1 MATQPSQT
9 VGLTGED
16 MKAAGSVFTPR
27 VTVSSPGVRVLP
39 DSGFAKQL
47 TQAHPAYVGFNELT
61 FRGELVTNPAFLDKY
76 TEDVFGLAA
85 QDPANQA
92 WVTDPAIA
100 AQRKATFKQNV
111 VNRLAKDMYTGT
123 DSRGWVIDRELGA
136 STRELETRAP
146 QNIASTDA
154 YLNRLIG
161 VESSGRDD
169 ARATTSTA
177 TGAAQF
183 TESTWLEELPK
194 YRPDLVRGKSQ
205 QELLELRKN
214 RQVMVDV
221 TKGWTDQNAQ
231 LLRQRGYEP
240 TGGNL
245 YLMHFAGRGDA
256 PKILAADRNTPV
268 AQVVSA
274 DSIRSNPAVFRN
286 IQTVGQLRDWADG
299 KMKGV
304 SVAQPATQQAPV
316 SRRRP
321 TTLDAGQIK
330 SIVASNP
337 VVFAGMGISDDKG
350 KLLYSEQVVA
360 EQIGAN
366 PEMAKMFYEAQY
378 DMMLQ
383 QLSKSNNS
391 YFNTSDPD
399 AMSKAWVVYSRFGP
413 ETLTQYV
420 NLTQF
425 YDPNLSPEQQLPQ
438 AKNALLT
445 LKSVRKDGQT
455 VFKAVDDWFTQNGP
469 ADYTGIIRSAELQQK
484 GPLDLN
490 GYTSYLHMAKD
501 TRTGIEKLVTDLSAA
516 AGPTT
521 MGSIWASLTGETPKS
536 AAETANIVAADLQA
550 GTLSKDSKGFYLDI
564 LRQAQKEDS
573 TFGMEDIFNTII
585 SHSKPVA
592 GEGGRYKYSFKYED
606 LPDQAKI
613 AVNTLRVNDNQYQNM
628 VIKQADG
635 SYIFEPGRFDRL
647 ADKFAGWGAIV
658 TESHPSWN
666 PDGTYAGMKD
676 IPSTGVFAQIA
687 NAGSAFVFESG
698 QFAVDYLLAPALR
711 ATGAAAGAFGLDQ
724 LEQATQVGAASEW
737 MRDFQD
743 KNLLEQ
749 VDGMGVKATVY
760 GTEMALYMAAM
771 YATGGMAS
779 AGLARTGISAA
790 RYLETASAGRKA
802 HQLYDA
808 GRILAAPTTTR
819 LGAMTQKFATG
830 VETNAAWAV
839 PLRFE
844 LGGAGLELMG
854 GQEKSIY
861 NGGLVDSA
869 LEAITGGQF
878 DTEKA
883 YLVSD
888 RITQFG
894 VDALTGF
901 ALGNV
906 FDNAW
911 AATKYGTNVARRR
924 GGRGLAMGADGY
936 YETVAKPVFGPD
948 WRRFMY
954 NVSDGLQ
961 EIPIGTFEDSIKNQ
975 FNGRMIGY
983 AADNI
988 ETVNDVALNFHHQT
1002 GEIYETLLQDITN
1015 SIRYYDAKLG
1025 KTAMSD
1031 DQVAARAQQI
1041 YDGAMKDLS
1050 DSMLGVLKGGDNTN
1064 ANRFAWRF
1072 LDALDEQGPVVKQV
1086 SETRQGVEST
1096 TFDLATAVRLRAAK
1110 PNRVIK
1116 SAGDNLYT
1124 VHEVDMNFWS
1134 VDLARNLRKGL
1145 TEQSAD
1151 EFVNRSMRRAGY
1163 DPQAP
1168 PAEAEKL
1175 LTELAEIAPHMA
1187 GRPFLTRAGGKSSL
1201 GYIESYDGKAFYI
1214 RDSETGELRKMLDN
1228 EVLDFVARKGPAP
1241 VTKDE
1246 IDAQYSRMLPASA
1259 TPNISSDPF
1268 TAGMRTDATKDEYV
1282 DTLVGSL
1289 KQNIAGETEITER
1302 SIYDVAQLRRMGLTK
1317 EQIHERLYGEELER
1331 VRSLEE
1337 KLANVKEKEYS
1348 SESAKKAQIT
1358 KLTNQIE
1365 VAQGDLSMSDK
1376 IVSGLVR
1383 EADRYMPASI
1393 VEDIPKKVRK
1403 AKNAAKKVEEIK
1415 NDSPA
1420 VKETLNPEDC
1430 APGTIKSVP
1439 RSSIPSK
1446 QSSRPQSNTEW
1457 NTVVGDTPVRG
1468 SAAEG
1473 TFVFPEALAKSS
1485 PRYGRAKVVFESDY
1499 DRATYIVANDIKNPS
1514 KASKDFQKALTDQ
1527 GYSLDQVVRHGNKV
1541 KNEIKRLS
1549 GGGPAPQTDMTINLG
1564 KVSS

>member
-9 VGLTGED
+9 VSLTGED

-27 VTVSSPGVRVLP
+27 VNMTSPGVTVLP
-39 DSGFAKQL
+39 DSGFAQQL
-47 TQAHPAYVGFNELT
+47 TQAHPAYTGYNPIT
-61 FRGELVTNPAFLDKY
+61 FRGELVTNPSFLDKY
-76 TEDVFGLAA
+76 TEDVFGLAT

-92 WVTDPAIA
+92 WVADPAIV

-111 VNRLAKDMYTGT
+111 VNQLAKDMYTGT
-123 DSRGWVIDRELGA
+123 DSRGWIIDRQQSASSREFQSTAPASDRAALENLLKSRNSPMTADDFFEVSRQTGVGVDSLVTQALIESEFGTTGRGA
-136 STRELETRAP
+136 RYNNP
-146 QNIASTDA
+146 
-154 YLNRLIG
+154 LNWG
-161 VESSGRDD
+161 NDD
-169 ARATTSTA
+169 AGNNRGFASYRDGLLEAAKGLKEKFNFTTPEA
-177 TGAAQF
+177 F
-183 TESTWLEELPK
+183 IESGF
-194 YRPDLVRGKSQ
+194 RGKYGIYATDPQ
-205 QELLELRKN
+205 YRQKYEGALR
-214 RQVMVDV
+214 RVRAAGITGQPQIAEQPREVP
-221 TKGWTDQNAQ
+221 NA
-231 LLRQRGYEP
+231 
-240 TGGNL
+240 
-245 YLMHFAGRGDA
+245 
-256 PKILAADRNTPV
+256 
-268 AQVVSA
+268 
-274 DSIRSNPAVFRN
+274 SN
-286 IQTVGQLRDWADG
+286 
-299 KMKGV
+299 
-304 SVAQPATQQAPV
+304 
-316 SRRRP
+316 RRP

-337 VVFAGMGISDDKG
+337 VVFAGMGVADDKG
-350 KLLYSEQVVA
+350 NLLYPEQVIA

-366 PEMAKMFYEAQY
+366 PQMEKMFYEAQY

-399 AMSKAWVVYSRFGP
+399 TMSKAWVVYSQFGP

-425 YDPNLSPEQQLPQ
+425 YDPNLSIEQQLPQ
-438 AKNALLT
+438 AKNAMLALR
-445 LKSVRKDGQT
+445 SVRKDGKT
-455 VFKAVDDWFTQNGP
+455 VFGAIDDWFTKNGP
-469 ADYTGIIRSAELQQK
+469 ADYTGLIRSAELQK
-484 GPLDLN
+484 NGPLDLN
-490 GYTSYLHMAKD
+490 GYTSYIHSARD
-501 TRTGIEKLVTDLSAA
+501 TRTGIEKLVTDLTTA

-521 MGSIWASLTGETPKS
+521 MGSIWASLTGDTPKS
-536 AAETANIVAADLQA
+536 PTETANIVFADLQA

-585 SHSKPVA
+585 SHSKPVR
-592 GEGGRYKYSFKYED
+592 GEGGRYSYSFKYED

-676 IPSTGVFAQIA
+676 IPATGIFAQIA
-687 NAGSAFVFESG
+687 NMGSAFVFESG
-698 QFAVDYLLAPALR
+698 QFAVDYLLAPGLR
-711 ATGAAAGAFGLDQ
+711 ATGSAASAFGWDQ
-724 LEQATQVGAASEW
+724 LAEATEVGAASEW

-779 AGLARTGISAA
+779 AGLARTGIAAA

-830 VETNAAWAV
+830 IETNAAWAV

-869 LEAITGGQF
+869 LEAITGGNF

-901 ALGNV
+901 ALGNL

-911 AATKYGTNVARRR
+911 AATKFGANTVARR

-936 YETVAKPVFGPD
+936 FEAVSKPVFGPD

-975 FNGRMIGY
+975 FTGRMVGY

-988 ETVNDVALNFHHQT
+988 GTVNDVTLNFHQQT
-1002 GEIYETLLQDITN
+1002 GEVFETLLQDITN

-1025 KTAMSD
+1025 KTPMTD

-1041 YDGAMKDLS
+1041 YDGAMQDLS

-1064 ANRFAWRF
+1064 ANRFAWGF

-1096 TFDLATAVRLRAAK
+1096 KFDLATAVRLRAAQ

-1151 EFVNRSMRRAGY
+1151 EFINRSMRRAGF

-1168 PAEAEKL
+1168 PAEASEL
-1175 LTELAEIAPHMA
+1175 LTQLDEIAPHMA

-1201 GYIESYDGKAFYI
+1201 GYVEAYDGKAFYI

-1228 EVLDFVARKGPAP
+1228 EVLDFVARKGRAEDPTSRLPEQGTVRPRGREVSPSSGQVFEMGGMTEAGARVVP
-1241 VTKDE
+1241 GTEGVSIRGGDTEVYKNSLRAQLRERVAQVGPEVT
-1246 IDAQYSRMLPASA
+1246 
-1259 TPNISSDPF
+1259 
-1268 TAGMRTDATKDEYV
+1268 
-1282 DTLVGSL
+1282 VGSDGVRRVTNL
-1289 KQNIAGETEITER
+1289 DGTDLFNI
-1302 SIYDVAQLRRMGLTK
+1302 AQLRRMGSTRKDIYEVMFVDQLREFDELK
-1317 EQIHERLYGEELER
+1317 LKLAEVEGKSYASPAYKQKKINDLNARIAAKQEELAD
-1331 VRSLEE
+1331 LET
-1337 KLANVKEKEYS
+1337 YS
-1348 SESAKKAQIT
+1348 DVLIAQ
-1358 KLTNQIE
+1358 TNLM
-1365 VAQGDLSMSDK
+1365 VAQ
-1376 IVSGLVR
+1376 
-1383 EADRYMPASI
+1383 E
-1393 VEDIPKKVRK
+1393 IPKKVRK

-1439 RSSIPSK
+1439 RSSVPK
-1446 QSSRPQSNTEW
+1446 KAQDGLTD
-1457 NTVVGDTPVRG
+1457 TVK
-1468 SAAEG
+1468 G
-1473 TFVFPEALAKSS
+1473 TNWK
-1485 PRYGRAKVVFESDY
+1485 
-1499 DRATYIVANDIKNPS
+1499 IVKDFKGMPKHSQGGVDITISENGVSMRKGGKDIKAAHGLLIT
-1514 KASKDFQKALTDQ
+1514 ASD
-1527 GYSLDQVVRHGNKV
+1527 
-1541 KNEIKRLS
+1541 I
-1549 GGGPAPQTDMTINLG
+1549 
-1564 KVSS
+1564 

>member
-1 MATQPSQT
+1 
-9 VGLTGED
+9 
-16 MKAAGSVFTPR
+16 
-27 VTVSSPGVRVLP
+27 
-39 DSGFAKQL
+39 
-47 TQAHPAYVGFNELT
+47 
-61 FRGELVTNPAFLDKY
+61 
-76 TEDVFGLAA
+76 
-85 QDPANQA
+85 
-92 WVTDPAIA
+92 
-100 AQRKATFKQNV
+100 
-111 VNRLAKDMYTGT
+111 
-123 DSRGWVIDRELGA
+123 
-136 STRELETRAP
+136 
-146 QNIASTDA
+146 
-154 YLNRLIG
+154 
-161 VESSGRDD
+161 
-169 ARATTSTA
+169 
-177 TGAAQF
+177 
-183 TESTWLEELPK
+183 
-194 YRPDLVRGKSQ
+194 
-205 QELLELRKN
+205 
-214 RQVMVDV
+214 
-221 TKGWTDQNAQ
+221 
-231 LLRQRGYEP
+231 
-240 TGGNL
+240 
-245 YLMHFAGRGDA
+245 
-256 PKILAADRNTPV
+256 
-268 AQVVSA
+268 
-274 DSIRSNPAVFRN
+274 
-286 IQTVGQLRDWADG
+286 
-299 KMKGV
+299 
-304 SVAQPATQQAPV
+304 
-316 SRRRP
+316 
-321 TTLDAGQIK
+321 
-330 SIVASNP
+330 
-337 VVFAGMGISDDKG
+337 MGISDDKG

-425 YDPNLSPEQQLPQ
+425 FDPNLSEEQQLPQ
-438 AKNALLT
+438 AKNALLA
-445 LKSVRKDGQT
+445 LRSVRKEGQT

-490 GYTSYLHMAKD
+490 GYTSYIHMAKD

-647 ADKFAGWGAIV
+647 ADKFAGWGAVI

-666 PDGTYAGMKD
+666 PDGTYAGMKE

-698 QFAVDYLLAPALR
+698 QFAVDYLLAPGLR
-711 ATGAAAGAFGLDQ
+711 ATGAAAGAFGLEQ
-724 LEQATQVGAASEW
+724 LEQATEVGAASEW

-844 LGGAGLELMG
+844 LGGAGLELLG

-901 ALGNV
+901 GLGNV
-906 FDNAW
+906 FDNIW
-911 AATKYGTNVARRR
+911 AASKFGTNVIRRR

-1002 GEIYETLLQDITN
+1002 GEIYETLMQDITN

-1031 DQVAARAQQI
+1031 DQVAERAEQI
-1041 YDGAMKDLS
+1041 YKGAMQDLS

-1086 SETRQGVEST
+1086 SETKQGIEST
-1096 TFDLATAVRLRAAK
+1096 TFDLATAVRLRAAQ

-1134 VDLARNLRKGL
+1134 VDLARNLREGL
-1145 TEQSAD
+1145 TGKQSAD
-1151 EFVNRSMRRAGY
+1151 EFVKRSMRQAGF
-1163 DPQAP
+1163 DPEAP
-1168 PAEAEKL
+1168 SAEAEKL
-1175 LTELAEIAPHMA
+1175 LMELDEIAPHMA

-1201 GYIESYDGKAFYI
+1201 GYVESYDGKAFYI

-1228 EVLDFVARKGPAP
+1228 EVLDFVARKGRAP
-1241 VTKDE
+1241 
-1246 IDAQYSRMLPASA
+1246 R
-1259 TPNISSDPF
+1259 
-1268 TAGMRTDATKDEYV
+1268 
-1282 DTLVGSL
+1282 
-1289 KQNIAGETEITER
+1289 NIAGLLPEQGSQRGREVTPSSGQPIVMGGMDRTGARVETFENPDPIIGVSARMGPGNAEAYKNSLYAQLRERVAQVGPEITLDGEGFR
-1302 SIYDVAQLRRMGLTK
+1302 RVTNLDGTDLFNIAQLRRMGATEK
-1317 EQIHERLYGEELER
+1317 EIYETLFSDQLDELDVLKRKLEEVKSRKVSTEESTVSSKVPEVKDKSGVDDLFAGAKESLQREQALRDRLSAMSFDELEETLR
-1331 VRSLEE
+1331 NAEKLNTKLDYNAILKFVGKKEADAYLAMSPKARDKWWNKNATTEMDAEGSAGRGINEDTVREFVNAHTDFDVESPILLGRSLLKHAKGIGKPDFQNTPGFVTIREGIQFAADQGWDVGEVIESLKNAASVRFKDADTLESMYPALFSKNFDARGSQPQGAQIAGELDSPTPKE
-1337 KLANVKEKEYS
+1337 KLAETKEKAYASVANKQRRVNELNAKIAAKQEELADLQAYS
-1348 SESAKKAQIT
+1348 DVLISQ
-1358 KLTNQIE
+1358 TNQM
-1365 VAQGDLSMSDK
+1365 VAQ
-1376 IVSGLVR
+1376 
-1383 EADRYMPASI
+1383 E
-1393 VEDIPKKVRK
+1393 IPKKVEK
-1403 AKNAAKKVEEIK
+1403 AKKAAKKVEEIK

-1430 APGTIKSVP
+1430 APGTIKTVP
-1439 RSSIPSK
+1439 RSSVPKKPS
-1446 QSSRPQSNTEW
+1446 
-1457 NTVVGDTPVRG
+1457 
-1468 SAAEG
+1468 
-1473 TFVFPEALAKSS
+1473 
-1485 PRYGRAKVVFESDY
+1485 
-1499 DRATYIVANDIKNPS
+1499 
-1514 KASKDFQKALTDQ
+1514 
-1527 GYSLDQVVRHGNKV
+1527 
-1541 KNEIKRLS
+1541 
-1549 GGGPAPQTDMTINLG
+1549 
-1564 KVSS
+1564 

>member
-27 VTVSSPGVRVLP
+27 VTVASPGVRVLP

-47 TQAHPAYVGFNELT
+47 TQAHPAYVGFNEIT

-92 WVTDPAIA
+92 WVADPAIA

-123 DSRGWVIDRELGA
+123 DSRGYVINQELSAAAKETSPFPVGRLQSANDILLDAVRWEESRDGKYLVSPVGA
-136 STRELETRAP
+136 LGPYQVMPDTARAPGFGVRPLSDPMNEDESRRFASDYLNAMLKRYDGDVRKALAAYNWGPGKADKWDGRDESLPAETRKYVNAIVP
-146 QNIASTDA
+146 KLGIKKN
-154 YLNRLIG
+154 
-161 VESSGRDD
+161 
-169 ARATTSTA
+169 TTP
-177 TGAAQF
+177 
-183 TESTWLEELPK
+183 EP
-194 YRPDLVRGKSQ
+194 VR
-205 QELLELRKN
+205 
-214 RQVMVDV
+214 
-221 TKGWTDQNAQ
+221 
-231 LLRQRGYEP
+231 
-240 TGGNL
+240 
-245 YLMHFAGRGDA
+245 
-256 PKILAADRNTPV
+256 RNP
-268 AQVVSA
+268 
-274 DSIRSNPAVFRN
+274 
-286 IQTVGQLRDWADG
+286 
-299 KMKGV
+299 
-304 SVAQPATQQAPV
+304 
-316 SRRRP
+316 RP

-337 VVFAGMGISDDKG
+337 VVFAGMGIADDKG

-391 YFNTSDPD
+391 YFDTSDPD
-399 AMSKAWVVYSRFGP
+399 AMSKAWVVFSRFGP

-425 YDPNLSPEQQLPQ
+425 ADPKLSFEQQLPQ
-438 AKNALLT
+438 AKSAMLALR
-445 LKSVRKDGQT
+445 SVQKNGQT
-455 VFKAVDDWFTQNGP
+455 VFGAIDDWFTQNGP

-490 GYTSYLHMAKD
+490 GYTTYLHSARD

-536 AAETANIVAADLQA
+536 PSQIANIVAADLKA

-564 LRQAQKEDS
+564 LRQAQKENS
-573 TFGMEDIFNTII
+573 SFTIQDIFNTII

-592 GEGGRYKYSFKYED
+592 GEQGRYKYSFNYD
-606 LPDQAKI
+606 QLPDQAKI

-635 SYIFEPGRFDRL
+635 SYIFEPERFDRL
-647 ADKFAGWGAIV
+647 AGRFAGWGAVI
-658 TESHPSWN
+658 TEKHPSWN

-687 NAGSAFVFESG
+687 NMGSAFVFESG

-711 ATGAAAGAFGLDQ
+711 ATGAAAGAFGWEQ
-724 LEQATQVGAASEW
+724 LEQATEVGVANEW

-844 LGGAGLELMG
+844 LGGAGLELLG

-894 VDALTGF
+894 VDAVTGF
-901 ALGNV
+901 GLGNV
-906 FDNAW
+906 FDNIW
-911 AATKYGTNVARRR
+911 AASKFGANVATRR

-1002 GEIYETLLQDITN
+1002 GEIYETLMQDITN

-1031 DQVAARAQQI
+1031 DQVAARAKQI
-1041 YDGAMKDLS
+1041 YDGALQDLS

-1086 SETRQGVEST
+1086 SETKQGIEST
-1096 TFDLATAVRLRAAK
+1096 TFDLATAVRLRAAQ

-1134 VDLARNLRKGL
+1134 VDLARNLREGL
-1145 TEQSAD
+1145 TGKQSAD
-1151 EFVNRSMRRAGY
+1151 EFVKRSMRQAGF
-1163 DPQAP
+1163 DPEAP
-1168 PAEAEKL
+1168 PAESEKL

-1201 GYIESYDGKAFYI
+1201 GYVESYDGKAFYI

-1268 TAGMRTDATKDEYV
+1268 TAGMRTDATRDEYV

-1289 KQNIAGETEITER
+1289 KQTVNGVTETTER
-1302 SIYDVAQLRRMGLTK
+1302 SYYDVAQLRRMGLTK
-1317 EQIHERLYGEELER
+1317 EQIHERLYGAELDR
-1331 VRSLEE
+1331 VRTLEE
-1337 KLANVKEKEYS
+1337 KLAKVKEKEYS

-1358 KLTNQIE
+1358 KLTNQLE
-1365 VAQGDLSMSDK
+1365 DAMEELQFSDSV
-1376 IVSGLVR
+1376 VSGLVR
-1383 EADRYMPASI
+1383 EADRYMPPSI

-1514 KASKDFQKALTDQ
+1514 KASKDFQKALTEQ

>member
-27 VTVSSPGVRVLP
+27 VTVASPGVRVLP

-47 TQAHPAYVGFNELT
+47 TQAHPAYVGFNEIT
-61 FRGELVTNPAFLDKY
+61 FRGELVTNPVFLDKY

-92 WVTDPAIA
+92 WVADPAIA

-111 VNRLAKDMYTGT
+111 VNRLAKDMYTGM
-123 DSRGWVIDRELGA
+123 DSRGYVINQELSAAAKETSPFPVGRLQSANDILLDAVRWEESRDGKYLVSPVGA
-136 STRELETRAP
+136 LGPYQVMPDTARAPGFGVRPLSDPMNEDESRRFASDYLNAMLKRYDGDVRKALAAYNWGPGKADKWDGRDESLPAETRKYVNAIVP
-146 QNIASTDA
+146 KLGIKKN
-154 YLNRLIG
+154 
-161 VESSGRDD
+161 
-169 ARATTSTA
+169 TTP
-177 TGAAQF
+177 
-183 TESTWLEELPK
+183 EP
-194 YRPDLVRGKSQ
+194 VR
-205 QELLELRKN
+205 
-214 RQVMVDV
+214 
-221 TKGWTDQNAQ
+221 
-231 LLRQRGYEP
+231 
-240 TGGNL
+240 
-245 YLMHFAGRGDA
+245 
-256 PKILAADRNTPV
+256 RNP
-268 AQVVSA
+268 
-274 DSIRSNPAVFRN
+274 
-286 IQTVGQLRDWADG
+286 
-299 KMKGV
+299 
-304 SVAQPATQQAPV
+304 
-316 SRRRP
+316 RP

-337 VVFAGMGISDDKG
+337 VVFAGMGIADDKG

-391 YFNTSDPD
+391 YFDTSDPD

-425 YDPNLSPEQQLPQ
+425 ADPKLSFEQQLPQ
-438 AKNALLT
+438 AKSAMLALR
-445 LKSVRKDGQT
+445 SVQKNGQN
-455 VFKAVDDWFTQNGP
+455 VFGAIDDWFTQNGP

-490 GYTSYLHMAKD
+490 GYTTYLHMAKD

-521 MGSIWASLTGETPKS
+521 MGSIWASLTGETPKNPS
-536 AAETANIVAADLQA
+536 QIANIVAADLKA

-564 LRQAQKEDS
+564 LRQAQKENS
-573 TFGMEDIFNTII
+573 SFTIQDIFNTII

-592 GEGGRYKYSFKYED
+592 GEQGRYKYSFNYD
-606 LPDQAKI
+606 QLPDQAKI

-647 ADKFAGWGAIV
+647 SEKFTGWGAVV

-687 NAGSAFVFESG
+687 NMGSAFVFESG
-698 QFAVDYLLAPALR
+698 QFAVDYLLAPGLR
-711 ATGAAAGAFGLDQ
+711 ATGAAAGAFGWEE
-724 LEQATQVGAASEW
+724 LEQATEVGVANEW

-844 LGGAGLELMG
+844 LGGAGLELLG

-1002 GEIYETLLQDITN
+1002 GEIYETLMQDITN

-1031 DQVAARAQQI
+1031 DQVAARAKQI
-1041 YDGAMKDLS
+1041 YDGALQDLS

-1086 SETRQGVEST
+1086 SETKQGIEST
-1096 TFDLATAVRLRAAK
+1096 TFDLATAVRLRAAQ

-1134 VDLARNLRKGL
+1134 VDLARNLRQGL

-1151 EFVNRSMRRAGY
+1151 EFINRSMRRAGY

-1168 PAEAEKL
+1168 PAESEKL

-1201 GYIESYDGKAFYI
+1201 GYVESYDGKAFYI

-1228 EVLDFVARKGPAP
+1228 EVLDFVARKGRAEDPAARLP
-1241 VTKDE
+1241 EQGTVRQRGREVAPSSGQVFEMGGMTEAGARVVPGTEGVSIRGGDTEAYKNSLYTQLRDRV
-1246 IDAQYSRMLPASA
+1246 AQ
-1259 TPNISSDPF
+1259 
-1268 TAGMRTDATKDEYV
+1268 
-1282 DTLVGSL
+1282 VGP
-1289 KQNIAGETEITER
+1289 EITIGEDGVR
-1302 SIYDVAQLRRMGLTK
+1302 RVINLDGTDLFNVAQLRRMESTEKDIYEAMFGNQLQEFDELK
-1317 EQIHERLYGEELER
+1317 LKLAEVEGKSYASPSYKQKKINELNARIAAKQEELAD
-1331 VRSLEE
+1331 LQ
-1337 KLANVKEKEYS
+1337 AYS
-1348 SESAKKAQIT
+1348 DVLISQ
-1358 KLTNQIE
+1358 TNQM
-1365 VAQGDLSMSDK
+1365 VAQ
-1376 IVSGLVR
+1376 
-1383 EADRYMPASI
+1383 E
-1393 VEDIPKKVRK
+1393 IPKKVRK

-1439 RSSIPSK
+1439 RSSVPKKTTKSEK
-1446 QSSRPQSNTEW
+1446 RGGSMW
-1457 NTVVGDTPVRG
+1457 GDDPY
-1468 SAAEG
+1468 A
-1473 TFVFPEALAKSS
+1473 F
-1485 PRYGRAKVVFESDY
+1485 D
-1499 DRATYIVANDIKNPS
+1499 
-1514 KASKDFQKALTDQ
+1514 
-1527 GYSLDQVVRHGNKV
+1527 
-1541 KNEIKRLS
+1541 
-1549 GGGPAPQTDMTINLG
+1549 
-1564 KVSS
+1564 